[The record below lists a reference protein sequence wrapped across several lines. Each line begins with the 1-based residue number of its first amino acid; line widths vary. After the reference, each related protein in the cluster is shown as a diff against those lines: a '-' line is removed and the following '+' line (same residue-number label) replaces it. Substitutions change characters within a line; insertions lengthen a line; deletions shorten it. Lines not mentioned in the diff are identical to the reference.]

1 MNLFAAAAEA
11 LRTRTEGSGIE
22 DGSIVIDRNHE
33 ALVCPYERG
42 VPLEAEYGGRAA
54 QFVTGAPVEARVKVS
69 MLFGAPLA
77 GERER
82 SAAGA
87 VINAVAGFFGFA
99 RHLCGCAIEDR
110 PPCLRQ
116 LSAATAGRSVFLI
129 GASPLLEHA
138 FGDRLVADPDQADVL
153 LVLGH
158 GLVTDAGL
166 AQVEGAGPGH
176 EVMLVGPSTGGVAAL
191 LDLPHWCPYGR

>member
-1 MNLFAAAAEA
+1 MNLFARAADT
-11 LRTRTEGSGIE
+11 LRARIEGTGVE
-22 DGSIVIDRNHE
+22 DGAIEIVRNHD

-42 VPLEAEYGGRAA
+42 VPLEAGYGGRVA
-54 QFVTGAPVEARVKVS
+54 QFVTGTPVEAWVKVS

-99 RHLCGCAIEDR
+99 RNLRGCEIADR

-116 LSAATAGRSVFLI
+116 LTARTAGRVVHLV
-129 GASPLLEHA
+129 GPSPLLEHA
-138 FGDRLVADPDQADVL
+138 LADRLTDRLEEAGTL

-158 GLVTDAGL
+158 GLVTDAGMAL
-166 AQVEGAGPGH
+166 VEGVGPGT
-176 EVMLVGPSTGGVAAL
+176 EVLMVGPSTGGAAAL
-191 LDLPHWCPYGR
+191 VDLPHWCPYGR

>member
-1 MNLFAAAAEA
+1 MNLFVRAADA
-11 LRTRTEGSGIE
+11 LRARIEGTGAE
-22 DGSIVIDRNHE
+22 DGAIEIVRNHDD
-33 ALVCPYERG
+33 LVCPYERG
-42 VPLEAEYGGRAA
+42 VPLEAGYGGRIA

-82 SAAGA
+82 SAAGV

-99 RHLCGCAIEDR
+99 RNLRGCAIEDR

-116 LSAATAGRSVFLI
+116 LTAKTAGRTVRLL

-138 FGDRLVADPDQADVL
+138 FAGRLADETGEAGVM
-153 LVLGH
+153 LVLGQ

-166 AQVEGAGPGH
+166 DEVERAKPDT
-176 EVMLVGPSTGGVAAL
+176 EVLMVGPSTGGTAAL

>member
-1 MNLFAAAAEA
+1 MNLFARAAEV
-11 LRTRTEGSGIE
+11 LRTRIEGTGAE
-22 DGSIVIDRNHE
+22 DGAIEIARNHD

-42 VPLEAEYGGRAA
+42 VPLEAAYGGRIA

-77 GERER
+77 GEQER

-87 VINAVAGFFGFA
+87 LINAVAGFFGFA
-99 RHLCGCAIEDR
+99 RNLRGCAIEDR

-116 LSAATAGRSVFLI
+116 LVAKAADRTVRLVGQ
-129 GASPLLEHA
+129 SPLLEHA
-138 FGDRLVADPDQADVL
+138 FSGRLADRADNAGVVI
-153 LVLGH
+153 VLGH

-166 AQVEGAGPGH
+166 GEVEHAAPCT
-176 EVMLVGPSTGGVAAL
+176 EILMVGPSTGGTAAL

>member
-1 MNLFAAAAEA
+1 VNLFVQAAAA
-11 LRTRTEGSGIE
+11 LRTRIEGTGAE
-22 DGSIVIDRNHE
+22 DGAIEIARNHDS
-33 ALVCPYERG
+33 LVCPYERG
-42 VPLEAEYGGRAA
+42 VPLEAGYGGRIA

-87 VINAVAGFFGFA
+87 VINAVTGFFGFA
-99 RHLCGCAIEDR
+99 RNLRGCAIEDR

-116 LSAATAGRSVFLI
+116 LVAKTAGRSVRLI

-138 FGDRLVADPDQADVL
+138 FADRLADRDGDAGVMI
-153 LVLGH
+153 VLGH
-158 GLVTDAGL
+158 GLAADAGL
-166 AQVEGAGPGH
+166 DEVERAKPGT
-176 EVMLVGPSTGGVAAL
+176 EILMVGPSTGGTAAL

>member
-1 MNLFAAAAEA
+1 VNLFVQAAEA
-11 LRTRTEGSGIE
+11 LRARIEGTGAEEGAIE
-22 DGSIVIDRNHE
+22 IVRNHD

-42 VPLEAEYGGRAA
+42 VPLEAAYGGRVV
-54 QFVTGAPVEARVKVS
+54 QFVTGAPVEARVKIS

-99 RHLCGCAIEDR
+99 RNLRGCAIEDR

-116 LSAATAGRSVFLI
+116 LSAKTAGRSVRLV
-129 GASPLLEHA
+129 GMSPLLEHA
-138 FGDRLVADPDQADVL
+138 FADRIAAATGSAEVMI
-153 LVLGH
+153 VLGH

-166 AQVEGAGPGH
+166 DEVECAVPGT
-176 EVMLVGPSTGGVAAL
+176 EILMVGPSISGTAAL

>member
-1 MNLFAAAAEA
+1 MNLFVRAADT
-11 LRTRTEGSGIE
+11 LRARIEGTGTE
-22 DGSIVIDRNHE
+22 DGAIEIARNHD

-42 VPLEAEYGGRAA
+42 VPLEACYGGRIA

-99 RHLCGCAIEDR
+99 RNLRGCAIEDR

-116 LSAATAGRSVFLI
+116 LVARTDGRSVRLI
-129 GASPLLEHA
+129 GQSPLLEHA
-138 FGDRLVADPDQADVL
+138 LADRLVDRAEEAGITIVL
-153 LVLGH
+153 SP

-166 AQVEGAGPGH
+166 DEVEHAGSST
-176 EVMLVGPSTGGVAAL
+176 EILMVGPSTGGTAAL
-191 LDLPHWCPYGR
+191 VDHPHWCPYGR

>member
-1 MNLFAAAAEA
+1 MNLFVRAADI
-11 LRTRTEGSGIE
+11 LRARIEGTGAE
-22 DGSIVIDRNHE
+22 DGAIGIARNHD

-42 VPLEAEYGGRAA
+42 VPLEAGYGGRVA
-54 QFVTGAPVEARVKVS
+54 QFVTNAPIEACVKVS

-99 RHLCGCAIEDR
+99 RNLQGCEIRDR

-116 LSAATAGRSVFLI
+116 LDERTAGRRVFLV
-129 GASPLLEHA
+129 GPSPVLERA
-138 FGDRLVADPDQADVL
+138 FSDRLVDRPEDAGVL

-158 GLVTDAGL
+158 GLVTDTGL
-166 AQVEGAGPGH
+166 DQIGRGGAGA
-176 EVMLVGPSTGGVAAL
+176 EVIMVGPSTGGTAAV